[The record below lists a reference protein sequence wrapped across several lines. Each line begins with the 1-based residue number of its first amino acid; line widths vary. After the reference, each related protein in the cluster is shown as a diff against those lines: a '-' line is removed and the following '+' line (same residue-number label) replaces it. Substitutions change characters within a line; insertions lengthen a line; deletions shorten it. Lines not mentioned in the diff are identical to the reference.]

1 MQFHHLFPTPSP
13 IIGVIH
19 LQALPGAPLYQGNLQ
34 SVYDQAIAEA
44 EIFNRHV
51 DGIIIENFRDAPFYP
66 DTVPPETIATMAA
79 IGREVTNRVQ
89 IPVGINV
96 LRNDANAAIAI
107 ATAIDAQFIRINVH
121 INAVV
126 ADQGIIEGKAYQ
138 SLRLRAALQSKV
150 LIFADIGVKHAKP
163 LAGRGLGLET
173 KDLTERGLVDAVIV
187 SGTRTGET
195 TSLEDLQLVKSHSKV
210 PVLIGSGTTPESLP
224 ILKPYADGF
233 IVGSYFKRDG
243 KADNEVLE
251 GKVENL
257 KNIEYGISNT
267 EYRTLSQCN
276 NPIIQQ

>member
-1 MQFHHLFPTPSP
+1 MQFHHLFPKPSP

-34 SVYDQAIAEA
+34 SVYGQAIAEA

-66 DTVPPETIATMAA
+66 DTVPPETVAAMAA

-107 ATAIDAQFIRINVH
+107 ATAIEAQFIRINVH

-126 ADQGIIEGKAYQ
+126 ADQGIIEGKAYKT
-138 SLRLRAALQSKV
+138 LRLRSALQSKV

-224 ILKPYADGF
+224 ILDPYADGF
-233 IVGSYFKRDG
+233 IVGSYFKKDG

-251 GKVENL
+251 EKVEKL
-257 KNIEYGISNT
+257 KNIEY
-267 EYRTLSQCN
+267 
-276 NPIIQQ
+276 